1 MTDNTEALA
10 LFIGGP
16 LDGQRKRVPADAERW
31 VGIRGNGSRCEYEA
45 WEIPAPPG
53 RPPVR
58 VFAPVGSTKEDVF
71 WTLVVGFSAER
82 AVACAGR
89 PWDAEPPGRYEA
101 RTRASPYINP
111 LHERIAE
118 ESARQIGTTAEAR
131 LREARERESIYD
143 IMRRAGIL
151 KD

>member
-31 VGIRGNGSRCEYEA
+31 VGIRDNGSRCEYEA
-45 WEIPAPPG
+45 WDIPAPAG
-53 RPPVR
+53 RPPTR

-82 AVACAGR
+82 AVAAAGR
-89 PWDAEPPGRYEA
+89 NWEAPIVHNDPRDGVRRWSEAEILAAGERGGYV
-101 RTRASPYINP
+101 RAHKHF
-111 LHERIAE
+111 LE
-118 ESARQIGTTAEAR
+118 
-131 LREARERESIYD
+131 
-143 IMRRAGIL
+143 IL
-151 KD
+151 KE